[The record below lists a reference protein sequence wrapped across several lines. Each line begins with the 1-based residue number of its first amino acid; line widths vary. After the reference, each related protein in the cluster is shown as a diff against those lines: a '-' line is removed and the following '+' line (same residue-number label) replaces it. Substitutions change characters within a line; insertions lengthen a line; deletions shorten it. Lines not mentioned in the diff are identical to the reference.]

1 MLLAGE
7 QWWSKMACG
16 SWFLLRK
23 LYGLEVSIG
32 LCYQTLCL
40 SEERWWDVALL
51 APWAL
56 WVGQFHDIGVLGG
69 PWMEEGE
76 ELVVICGITDRSI
89 WEVWCRSWDGLQ
101 RMARSKALYL
111 LEWGLFSDH
120 LKPVSTAAPQWLSIP
135 AWLFWWVFFLFHMGN
150 KDSDADVL
158 NAAVAEPLTSLFSFS
173 SSNTSLGQLKCT

>member
-76 ELVVICGITDRSI
+76 ELVVMGSNLCLQWRF
-89 WEVWCRSWDGLQ
+89 VGLQ
-101 RMARSKALYL
+101 TGASGRSGAGAGMDFSGWQGPRLYTCWNGACSQTISNQSPL
-111 LEWGLFSDH
+111 LPLSDCPSLLGYFGGCSSFFTWGIKIVMLMS
-120 LKPVSTAAPQWLSIP
+120 
-135 AWLFWWVFFLFHMGN
+135 
-150 KDSDADVL
+150 
-158 NAAVAEPLTSLFSFS
+158 
-173 SSNTSLGQLKCT
+173 